1 MQLYIWLQESICTHH
16 SGVLE
21 WIWIISSM
29 TPDHLTSS
37 LQVLALKGWLKW
49 FFSNLN
55 ISSSLRTYRAAQ
67 QGVCEASRSFNL
79 SERRGPLESADQ
91 SLISLP
97 LQFFQI
103 DSWARK
109 EGQRRI
115 RRDTSFYPSGKN
127 EDHCTYL
134 PRNIYLQ
141 TFLIKTDLQTH
152 CSKMPSH
159 LLVISVQYR
168 ELEIRWAMGLNPA
181 GEVWETVQSVYGA
194 RRWGSFFP

>member
-1 MQLYIWLQESICTHH
+1 MQLYIWLQESMYTHH

-21 WIWIISSM
+21 WIWIISCM

-115 RRDTSFYPSGKN
+115 RRDTSFIPQERMRTIVHVYP
-127 EDHCTYL
+127 EIF
-134 PRNIYLQ
+134 IYRHSWSRE
-141 TFLIKTDLQTH
+141 ICIHIAVK
-152 CSKMPSH
+152 C
-159 LLVISVQYR
+159 LV
-168 ELEIRWAMGLNPA
+168 N
-181 GEVWETVQSVYGA
+181 
-194 RRWGSFFP
+194 F